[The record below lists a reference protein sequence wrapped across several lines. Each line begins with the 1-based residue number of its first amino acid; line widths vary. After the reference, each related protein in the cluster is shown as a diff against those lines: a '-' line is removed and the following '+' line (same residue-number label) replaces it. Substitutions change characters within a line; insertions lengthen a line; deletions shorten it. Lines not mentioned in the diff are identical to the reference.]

1 MIAGLIVD
9 PGNLDAA
16 LLSPPA
22 YPGRIF
28 FDCVFGLR
36 VLACV
41 FWPACLACVFGLRV
55 RPARLVCAFGLR
67 VWRASSAA
75 VFS

>member
-1 MIAGLIVD
+1 MTAGLIVD

-36 VLACV
+36 VRPACSACV
-41 FWPACLACVFGLRV
+41 FDLRV
-55 RPARLVCAFGLR
+55 RPARSARAFGAHLQPLFSASPLGP
-67 VWRASSAA
+67 RA
-75 VFS
+75 

>member
-36 VLACV
+36 V
-41 FWPACLACVFGLRV
+41 WPACSACVFGLRV
-55 RPARLVCAFGLR
+55 RPACSACVFGLR
-67 VWRASSAA
+67 V
-75 VFS
+75 

>member
-1 MIAGLIVD
+1 MTAGLIVD

-36 VLACV
+36 VS
-41 FWPACLACVFGLRV
+41 ACVFGLRV
-55 RPARLVCAFGLR
+55 
-67 VWRASSAA
+67 
-75 VFS
+75 